1 MATPLATDQ
10 RGAGYARFAGGVVDI
25 GAFQVQTNVVT
36 AAAPTS
42 VYVDGSYAGDP
53 LWTPITLAGGTVIV
67 IGYDAFGTIQA
78 GIDAV
83 AAGGTVNIA
92 AGTYTE
98 QLTISQSVTLAGA
111 GSSSTILQA
120 PSDLSGNEIEIE
132 NGAQCHDLRLDRG
145 QRHQLDSHRRQ
156 RQHSRRRTVSSSPA
170 IWSACRSR
178 TAAPPR

>member
-1 MATPLATDQ
+1 M
-10 RGAGYARFAGGVVDI
+10 
-25 GAFQVQTNVVT
+25 
-36 AAAPTS
+36 
-42 VYVDGSYAGDP
+42 
-53 LWTPITLAGGTVIV
+53 IV

-120 PSDLSGNEIEIE
+120 PSDLSGDEIEIE
-132 NGAQCHDLRLDRG
+132 NGASVTISGL
-145 QRHQLDSHRRQ
+145 
-156 RQHSRRRTVSSSPA
+156 TVDGAINSTGIDVNGSTLVANDVVVTGYLVGLSIENGSAATMTNNAFTNDTTGIVVGAGAPSTLQTRMSASPA
-170 IWSACRSR
+170 
-178 TAAPPR
+178 TPVTLGY

>member
-1 MATPLATDQ
+1 M
-10 RGAGYARFAGGVVDI
+10 
-25 GAFQVQTNVVT
+25 
-36 AAAPTS
+36 
-42 VYVDGSYAGDP
+42 DGSYAGDP

-120 PSDLSGNEIEIE
+120 PSNLIGNEIEIE
-132 NGAQCHDLRLDRG
+132 NSASVTISGLTVDGAINSTGIDVNGSTLVANDVVVTGYLVG
-145 QRHQLDSHRRQ
+145 LSIENG
-156 RQHSRRRTVSSSPA
+156 S
-170 IWSACRSR
+170 
-178 TAAPPR
+178 PPR